1 MLILSRHA
9 GEAIRIG
16 HDVRI
21 VVIHVGGGKVRLGI
35 EGPKQLRI
43 LREELYDMVIDLN
56 QQAKTSDQDALD
68 AWLHGGDAPRRTDGS

>member
-56 QQAKTSDQDALD
+56 QQAKATDQDALD
-68 AWLHGGDAPRRTDGS
+68 AWLHGGDAPR

>member
-16 HDVRI
+16 QDIRLL
-21 VVIHVGGGKVRLGI
+21 VVHVGGGKVRLGI
-35 EGPKQLRI
+35 EGPKHLRI

-56 QQAKTSDQDALD
+56 QQAQAAPDQVTLD
-68 AWLHGGDAPRRTDGS
+68 AWLQGAKDPA

>member
-16 HDVRI
+16 QDVRI

-43 LREELYDMVIDLN
+43 LREELYELVSSLN
-56 QQAKTSDQDALD
+56 QQATAPDPDALA
-68 AWLHGGDAPRRTDGS
+68 AWLSGDGRPR

>member
-16 HDVRI
+16 PDIRI

-35 EGPKQLRI
+35 EGPKNTRI
-43 LREELYDMVIDLN
+43 LREELYDMVVDLN
-56 QQAKTSDQDALD
+56 QQAKATDHDSLE
-68 AWLHGGDAPRRTDGS
+68 AWLQAGKAP

>member
-16 HDVRI
+16 QDIRLL
-21 VVIHVGGGKVRLGI
+21 VVHVGGGKVRLGI
-35 EGPKQLRI
+35 EGPKHLRI

-56 QQAKTSDQDALD
+56 QQAQAPDQVTLD
-68 AWLHGGDAPRRTDGS
+68 AWLQGAKDPA

>member
-16 HDVRI
+16 QDVRI

-43 LREELYDMVIDLN
+43 LREELYEMASDLN
-56 QQAKTSDQDALD
+56 QQATAPDPGALE
-68 AWLHGGDAPRRTDGS
+68 AWLSREGGPR

>member
-16 HDVRI
+16 EDVRI
-21 VVIHVGGGKVRLGI
+21 VVVHVGGGKVRLGI

-43 LREELYDMVIDLN
+43 LREELYTLVSELN
-56 QQAKTSDQDALD
+56 QQARASDQGDLD
-68 AWLHGGDAPRRTDGS
+68 AWLENTKTRR

>member
-16 HDVRI
+16 QDIRLL
-21 VVIHVGGGKVRLGI
+21 VVHVGGGKVRLGI
-35 EGPKQLRI
+35 EGPKHLRI

-56 QQAKTSDQDALD
+56 QQAQAPDHVTLD
-68 AWLHGGDAPRRTDGS
+68 AWLQGTKDPA

>member
-21 VVIHVGGGKVRLGI
+21 VIIHVGGGKVRLGI
-35 EGPKQLRI
+35 EGPKHLRI
-43 LREELYDMVIDLN
+43 LREELYDMVSDLN
-56 QQAKTSDQDALD
+56 QQATLPDPNALE
-68 AWLHGGDAPRRTDGS
+68 AWLRQEGGPR

>member
-16 HDVRI
+16 ADIRI

-35 EGPKQLRI
+35 EGPKNTRI

-56 QQAKTSDQDALD
+56 QQAKATDGDALE
-68 AWLHGGDAPRRTDGS
+68 AWLQAEKAP

>member
-16 HDVRI
+16 QDVRI
-21 VVIHVGGGKVRLGI
+21 VVVHVGGGKVRLGI

-43 LREELYDMVIDLN
+43 LREELYALVSDLN
-56 QQAKTSDQDALD
+56 QQAQAPDQDALD
-68 AWLHGGDAPRRTDGS
+68 AWLEGTKTPR

>member
-16 HDVRI
+16 QDVRI
-21 VVIHVGGGKVRLGI
+21 VVVHVGGGKVRLGI

-43 LREELYDMVIDLN
+43 LREELYTLVSDLN
-56 QQAKTSDQDALD
+56 QQAQAPDQGTLD
-68 AWLHGGDAPRRTDGS
+68 AWLEGTKTPR